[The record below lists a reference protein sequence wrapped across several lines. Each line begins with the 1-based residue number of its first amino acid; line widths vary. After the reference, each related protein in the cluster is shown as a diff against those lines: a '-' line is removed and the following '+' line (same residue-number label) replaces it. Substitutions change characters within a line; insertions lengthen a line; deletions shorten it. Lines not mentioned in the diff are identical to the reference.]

1 MKINHNVTREQKR
14 KLRVRA
20 KVRGTAERPRLSVF
34 RSNKYTA
41 LQVIDDVKG
50 TTLVS
55 ATEKEI
61 KAEGTK
67 TENAIAVAKLLAEK
81 ALKAK
86 ITRMV
91 FDRGSYKY
99 HGRVKAVADAVR
111 ESGVQV

>member
-41 LQVIDDVKG
+41 LQVIDDVAG

-61 KAEGTK
+61 KATGTK
-67 TENAIAVAKLLAEK
+67 TENAILVAKLLAEK